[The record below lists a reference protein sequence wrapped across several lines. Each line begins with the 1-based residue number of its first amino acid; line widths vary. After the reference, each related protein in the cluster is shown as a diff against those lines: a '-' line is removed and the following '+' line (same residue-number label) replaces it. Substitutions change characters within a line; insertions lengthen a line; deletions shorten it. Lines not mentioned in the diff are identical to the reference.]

1 VLRTQSSKV
10 WIGFDW
16 VGWFL
21 DGQLL
26 ELKLSIS
33 KATLEDLHPCDQEIS
48 KFAFALLLFE
58 ALGLAK

>member
-1 VLRTQSSKV
+1 V